1 MGLRILHTA
10 DWHLDSPL
18 RSLPEEAAASVRAS
32 LERLPRLIA
41 EVCRREAC
49 DMMLLA
55 GDIFD
60 NPQPARSTVETL
72 KSALAQCKV
81 VFSYPK
87 RKAVILCISPGAG

>member
-32 LERLPRLIA
+32 LDRLPRLIA

-49 DMMLLA
+49 DHDAA
-55 GDIFD
+55 GRRYF
-60 NPQPARSTVETL
+60 
-72 KSALAQCKV
+72 
-81 VFSYPK
+81 
-87 RKAVILCISPGAG
+87 